1 MTIAQRLIALIATST
16 VCLLLL
22 SGSDQY
28 QMNKVYSAA
37 NYGNESTVPSL
48 LALNKV
54 VISFL
59 RIRPRI
65 LTHVISTDTAT
76 KLEIEKSLAEDISQL
91 DNDLKSYDTLI
102 TNENDRRF
110 FETEKA
116 ALAEYRGNVGEVL
129 AASRDFLVED
139 AMEQLRKGEPAAV
152 KLTDNL
158 LAHMKFKEDLGR
170 KAADAAV
177 EAKVNATW
185 TAACVFLAALAIL
198 LSITLSTRRSLTAR
212 IATANIVA
220 ERIASGDL
228 TSTDSAFDSSNDEIG
243 QLLSSLEKMRRGLTQ
258 TISKVIS
265 NAESVAIS
273 TKLLSATAQQ
283 VSASTESQTVS
294 TAAMA
299 SAVEEMTVTIDH
311 IGTSAV
317 DASQRAIDAGEK
329 ATKSGEHVSLASTQ
343 ISQVANQVEQTGQQ
357 MQMLSEQVKKIDS
370 ITVVIK
376 DIAEQTN
383 LLALNAAIEAARA
396 GEQGR
401 GFAVVADEVRKLAER
416 TTASIKEISSVVST
430 IQDGAA
436 TTVCSMQSTR
446 MIVNGV
452 VSVVEDASAS
462 MEEISGVSNTVRH
475 SIESI
480 SDALREQKT
489 TSTDLARNVES
500 IAQMSEE
507 NSAAVNSV
515 ACTAEQLV
523 TLSSA
528 LKSSVS
534 SFRLE

>member
-1 MTIAQRLIALIATST
+1 M
-16 VCLLLL
+16 
-22 SGSDQY
+22 
-28 QMNKVYSAA
+28 
-37 NYGNESTVPSL
+37 
-48 LALNKV
+48 ALNKV
-54 VISFL
+54 IISFL

-65 LTHVISTDTAT
+65 LTHVISTDSAT

-91 DNDLKSYDTLI
+91 DNDLKGYDALVA
-102 TNENDRRF
+102 NESDKRY

-116 ALAEYRGNVGEVL
+116 ALAEYRGKVGEVL

-139 AMEQLRKGEPAAV
+139 AMEQLRKGEPAAI

-158 LAHMKFKEDLGR
+158 LAHMKFKEDLGK
-170 KAADAAV
+170 KAADAAA
-177 EAKVNATW
+177 EAKASATW
-185 TAACVFLAALAIL
+185 TAACVFIAAFAALL
-198 LSITLSTRRSLTAR
+198 LISLSTRRSLTTR

-228 TSTDSAFDSSNDEIG
+228 TSTDSVLNSSSDEIG
-243 QLLSSLEKMRRGLTQ
+243 QLLMSLEKMRKGLTQ
-258 TISKVIS
+258 TIGEVVS

-273 TKLLSATAQQ
+273 TKQLSATAQQ
-283 VSASTESQTVS
+283 VSASTECQTES

-311 IGTSAV
+311 IGTRAV
-317 DASQRAIDAGEK
+317 DASQRAIEAGEK
-329 ATKSGEHVSLASTQ
+329 AIKSGENVSLASTQ

-357 MQMLSEQVKKIDS
+357 MQTLSEQVKKIDS
-370 ITVVIK
+370 ITVVIR

-416 TTASIKEISSVVST
+416 TTASIREISSVVST
-430 IQDGAA
+430 IQDGATA
-436 TTVCSMQSTR
+436 TVSSMQSTR
-446 MIVNGV
+446 LIVNGV
-452 VSVVEDASAS
+452 VSVAKHASAS
-462 MEEISGVSNTVRH
+462 MEEISVVSNTVRH

-480 SDALREQKT
+480 SEALREQKA

-500 IAQMSEE
+500 VTRMAEE

-515 ACTAEQLV
+515 ACTVEQLV

-534 SFRLE
+534 NFRL